1 MHQVII
7 NELTRQLVNICL
19 VLQCDSHLEQDASEH
34 RNIEL
39 YKTSTS
45 TQLTERSRTK
55 GTLGTVIQ
63 SWSMLWSQYVTSLIN
78 QLKHATKHRKKCTN
92 YAFTSVQ
99 HAHSSRLETQ

>member
-55 GTLGTVIQ
+55 GTLGTQ
-63 SWSMLWSQYVTSLIN
+63 SYSRGPCYGRSTS
-78 QLKHATKHRKKCTN
+78 R
-92 YAFTSVQ
+92 
-99 HAHSSRLETQ
+99 R